1 MSVRLGLELD
11 LGLGVSGRVLGC
23 VQYAVRD
30 AVAPV
35 AAHVT
40 QGAHIGTEARGAA
53 ITHHEDEGDLVH
65 GVAVLGVQGIEVAAL
80 DPVAKGGEDI
90 HGEVP
95 VA

>member
-1 MSVRLGLELD
+1 MGHEGVRLGLALD

-35 AAHVT
+35 AAHVA

-53 ITHHEDEGDLVH
+53 IAHLGRGWVRVRAVRACSGARATPRARVRLGLVAY
-65 GVAVLGVQGIEVAAL
+65 G
-80 DPVAKGGEDI
+80 
-90 HGEVP
+90 
-95 VA
+95 